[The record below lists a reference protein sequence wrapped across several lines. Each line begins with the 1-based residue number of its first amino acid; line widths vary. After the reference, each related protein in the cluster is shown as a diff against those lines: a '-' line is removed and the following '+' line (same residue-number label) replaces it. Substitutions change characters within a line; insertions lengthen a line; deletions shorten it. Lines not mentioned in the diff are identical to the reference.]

1 MLSIRQRILALAM
14 AAVGTLAW
22 WQQQGDEP
30 VDAGARDEVRRPNY
44 TVDNFIATQM
54 GESGTPLRRL
64 TSTELRHYADDDTN
78 ELENPRL
85 TLYEEAGPPWLLRS
99 NSAWLSGDND
109 LMRLHGEVYIDRE
122 PGERTRPLHLKTR
135 ELTLKRREK
144 YAETDQPVHATS
156 ESDWVTSDNGAQIWF
171 GDDLRVKLLGRAR
184 AEIALP

>member
-1 MLSIRQRILALAM
+1 MLSMRQRILALAM

-30 VDAGARDEVRRPNY
+30 VGAGERDAIRRPNY

-85 TLYEEAGPPWLLRS
+85 TLYEDAGPPWLLRS

-122 PGERTRPLHLKTR
+122 PGEKTRPLHLKTR

-171 GDDLRVKLLGRAR
+171 GDDLKVKLLGRAR

>member
-1 MLSIRQRILALAM
+1 
-14 AAVGTLAW
+14 
-22 WQQQGDEP
+22 
-30 VDAGARDEVRRPNY
+30 
-44 TVDNFIATQM
+44 
-54 GESGTPLRRL
+54 
-64 TSTELRHYADDDTN
+64 
-78 ELENPRL
+78 L
-85 TLYEEAGPPWLLRS
+85 TLFEEAGPPWLLRS

-156 ESDWVTSDNGAQIWF
+156 DSDWVTSDNGAQIWF